1 MQVLES
7 DRAEYQAILAEL
19 NRTSG
24 TDPCRRLRN
33 RLLEVIRR
41 YPKRSRFQ
49 AHQLLW
55 LGKIISE

>member
-19 NRTSG
+19 NRTRG
-24 TDPCRRLRN
+24 TEPCRRLRN

-41 YPKRSRFQ
+41 YPKRDRFQ